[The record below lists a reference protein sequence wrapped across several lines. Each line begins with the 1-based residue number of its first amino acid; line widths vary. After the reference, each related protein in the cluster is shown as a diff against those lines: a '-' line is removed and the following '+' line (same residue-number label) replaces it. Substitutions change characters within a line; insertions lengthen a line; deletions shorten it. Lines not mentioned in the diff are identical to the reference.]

1 MILNQKVNQ
10 CLSCDFNI
18 KHIVIN
24 IMKIIVLG
32 GCGYVGSV
40 LVKKLLDK
48 QYKLLVI
55 DTQWFGNYLKP
66 HKNLKLI
73 KKDIRNLEKFPSK
86 DIKQ

>member
-1 MILNQKVNQ
+1 
-10 CLSCDFNI
+10 
-18 KHIVIN
+18 
-24 IMKIIVLG
+24 MKIIVLG

-55 DTQWFGNYLKP
+55 DTQWFGNHLKP

-73 KKDIRNLEKFPSK
+73 
-86 DIKQ
+86 